1 VGSRVGDHRWVTE
14 PVDPARRFMP
24 ACLDPRGRVG
34 LGLDLDL
41 DAAPGDWDEV
51 RHLVTGSYRLVAPR
65 TLARQVR

>member
-1 VGSRVGDHRWVTE
+1 
-14 PVDPARRFMP
+14 MP